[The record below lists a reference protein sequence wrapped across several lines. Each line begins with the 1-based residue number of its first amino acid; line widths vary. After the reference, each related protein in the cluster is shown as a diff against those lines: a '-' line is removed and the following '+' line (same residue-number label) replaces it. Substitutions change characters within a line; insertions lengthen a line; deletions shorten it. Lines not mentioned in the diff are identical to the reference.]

1 MRPSHLLRKDWQ
13 TIKLN
18 FRKKKW
24 KKKKESATETSQ
36 SAVGYWM
43 SLNTAILRILQGR
56 EIRVFLHIH
65 NTAIK
70 NSIKTHS
77 SAFWEIQSASVLKIT
92 RSHNATITLSDVMWK
107 PRPLSSS
114 SLLQERKQLL
124 CLTSR
129 KAFALVLASPADLL
143 PQISSSWTREPL
155 TGFLL
160 DLQAELWLKQQDMST
175 FLYFLRLK

>member
-1 MRPSHLLRKDWQ
+1 MKEKEGKCNRNQSECCRLLNVSKYCNTQNPLGSW
-13 TIKLN
+13 N
-18 FRKKKW
+18 
-24 KKKKESATETSQ
+24 Q
-36 SAVGYWM
+36 S
-43 SLNTAILRILQGR
+43 
-56 EIRVFLHIH
+56 FLHIH

-77 SAFWEIQSASVLKIT
+77 SAFWEMQSASVLKIT
-92 RSHNATITLSDVMWK
+92 CSHNATITLSDVMWK
-107 PRPLSSS
+107 PRPLSGS

-124 CLTSR
+124 CSTSR